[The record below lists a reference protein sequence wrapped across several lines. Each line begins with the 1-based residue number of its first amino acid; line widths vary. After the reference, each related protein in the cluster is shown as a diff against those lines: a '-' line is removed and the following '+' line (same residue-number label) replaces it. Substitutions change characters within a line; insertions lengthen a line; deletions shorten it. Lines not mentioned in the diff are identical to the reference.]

1 MPIHKYMSAQ
11 PDRRAG
17 RSSVAAGP
25 DTSDGRAG
33 PAIWAFFALL
43 GLLLAAYLA
52 FLILRRSWQF
62 SPWLDGWVVVGFE
75 FIASA
80 LCIAGGIGRPRR
92 RRVALLLGIACL
104 SWSIGDLV
112 LTIES
117 LGGATPATPSLA
129 DVFYLGFF
137 PPALI
142 AIAFFIRGEV
152 GRGVAANWLDGAIAA
167 LGTGAL
173 CAGFA
178 FHALDHLVGP
188 LATVATN
195 MAYPVCDL
203 LLLGLVAGSAVVVA
217 GRIRATLVLIAIG
230 MAINAVGDTFNFAAA
245 TGGASNL
252 GNIINTIAW
261 PASILLCAMAMW
273 VGGSGDNRFARRQAS
288 GFLVPGLAT
297 ISSLAILVVD
307 NVYQFG
313 AIAVGLATITVLL
326 AGVRLAFRPALRLA
340 REQLRSSERRS
351 NMLFGQNPQPMAAY
365 DRQTLEILEVSDLL
379 IAKYGYSREEFQAM
393 TIKDLVPPEDVP
405 LLLAYLDAHPDG
417 GRPGLPTEAS
427 AYPGR
432 HLMKDGSKIDIEIT
446 SNNLDLDGR
455 PCRIALYH
463 DVTAR
468 NHAAAELAIAR
479 DAAVEASNMK
489 SAFLANV
496 SHEIRTPMNGVIG
509 MTELLLETPLSDEQR
524 GFAQQVSRSGEQM
537 LVLINDILDI
547 SKLETGHVELDIAAF
562 DLHETIEQTC
572 AVASVQATARGLRF
586 EVQIT
591 EDVPRRMR
599 GDGRRLQQVLL
610 NLVSNAVKFTADGAV
625 TVSVSAIPRPPAGA
639 VIRIEVADSGVG
651 IDPAGLARMFE
662 AFTQADAS
670 TTRNY
675 GGTGLGLAIAREL
688 VELMGG
694 TIRAESELDHGSTF
708 SFELELELD
717 LQPTEALTGDW
728 LPAPARELTNG
739 ASLSWLSAPLVL
751 VADDSPVNQIV
762 AARALERCGCNAQ
775 MVDGGRAALRAL
787 ASQRYDAVLM
797 DCQMPDMDG
806 YEATAELRRRELGVR
821 HTPVIAITAHAM
833 EGDRKRCLDA
843 GMDDYVSKPMR
854 HADLVEVLLRWIPSQ
869 DDAIKQVAYA
879 VQR

>member
-1 MPIHKYMSAQ
+1 MSAQ

-17 RSSVAAGP
+17 QSSAAAGS
-25 DTSDGRAG
+25 DTSDGHAG
-33 PAIWAFFALL
+33 PTIWTVFALL
-43 GLLLAAYLA
+43 GVLLVAYLA
-52 FLILRRSWQF
+52 FLIWRRSWQF
-62 SPWLDGWVVVGFE
+62 SPWLDGWVVVAFE
-75 FIASA
+75 FIASF
-80 LCIAGGIGRPRR
+80 LCIAGAIGRPRR
-92 RRVALLLGIACL
+92 RRVALLLGTACL

-117 LGGATPATPSLA
+117 LGGATPPTPSLA

-137 PPALI
+137 PSALV
-142 AIAFFIRGEV
+142 AIAFFIRGEI
-152 GRGVAANWLDGAIAA
+152 GRGIAANWLDGAIAA

-178 FHALDHLVGP
+178 FHALDHLVRGP
-188 LATVATN
+188 FATVATN

-230 MAINAVGDTFNFAAA
+230 MAINAVGDTFNFAAVQ
-245 TGGASNL
+245 GGISNL
-252 GNIINTIAW
+252 GNIMNAIAW

-273 VGGSGDNRFARRQAS
+273 VGDRGGNRFARQSAS
-288 GFLVPGLAT
+288 GFLVPGMAT
-297 ISSLAILVVD
+297 ISSLAILVID

-313 AIAVGLATITVLL
+313 AISVGLATITVLL

-340 REQLRSSERRS
+340 REQLRSSEQRS
-351 NMLFGQNPQPMAAY
+351 NLLFGQNPQPMAAY

-379 IAKYGYSREEFQAM
+379 IAKYGYSREEFRAM
-393 TIKDLVPPEDVP
+393 TIKDLVPREDIP

-427 AYPGR
+427 SYPGR
-432 HLMKDGSKIDIEIT
+432 HVMKDGSRIDIEIT
-446 SNNLDLDGR
+446 SNNVDLDGR
-455 PCRIALYH
+455 ACRIALYH

-468 NHAAAELAIAR
+468 NQAASELAIAR

-509 MTELLLETPLSDEQR
+509 MTELLLETPLNDEQR

-547 SKLETGHVELDIAAF
+547 SKLETGHVEIDIAAF

-572 AVASVQATARGLRF
+572 AVAGVQAVARGLHF
-586 EVQIT
+586 EVQIA

-599 GDGRRLQQVLL
+599 GDSRRLQQVLL
-610 NLVSNAVKFTADGAV
+610 NLVSNAVKFTAEGAV
-625 TVSVSAIPRPPAGA
+625 TVSVSATPQPPASAG
-639 VIRIEVADSGVG
+639 IRVEVADSGVG

-694 TIRAESELDHGSTF
+694 AIRAESELGHGSTF
-708 SFELELELD
+708 SFELGMELD
-717 LQPTEALTGDW
+717 LESTEALAGNGR
-728 LPAPARELTNG
+728 PASAREASSG
-739 ASLSWLSAPLVL
+739 ALLSWRSAPLLL

-775 MVDGGRAALRAL
+775 LVDGGRAALRAL

-869 DDAIKQVAYA
+869 DEAIRQTA
-879 VQR
+879 

>member
-1 MPIHKYMSAQ
+1 
-11 PDRRAG
+11 
-17 RSSVAAGP
+17 
-25 DTSDGRAG
+25 
-33 PAIWAFFALL
+33 
-43 GLLLAAYLA
+43 
-52 FLILRRSWQF
+52 
-62 SPWLDGWVVVGFE
+62 
-75 FIASA
+75 
-80 LCIAGGIGRPRR
+80 
-92 RRVALLLGIACL
+92 
-104 SWSIGDLV
+104 
-112 LTIES
+112 
-117 LGGATPATPSLA
+117 
-129 DVFYLGFF
+129 
-137 PPALI
+137 
-142 AIAFFIRGEV
+142 
-152 GRGVAANWLDGAIAA
+152 
-167 LGTGAL
+167 
-173 CAGFA
+173 
-178 FHALDHLVGP
+178 
-188 LATVATN
+188 
-195 MAYPVCDL
+195 
-203 LLLGLVAGSAVVVA
+203 
-217 GRIRATLVLIAIG
+217 
-230 MAINAVGDTFNFAAA
+230 
-245 TGGASNL
+245 
-252 GNIINTIAW
+252 
-261 PASILLCAMAMW
+261 
-273 VGGSGDNRFARRQAS
+273 
-288 GFLVPGLAT
+288 
-297 ISSLAILVVD
+297 
-307 NVYQFG
+307 
-313 AIAVGLATITVLL
+313 
-326 AGVRLAFRPALRLA
+326 
-340 REQLRSSERRS
+340 
-351 NMLFGQNPQPMAAY
+351 
-365 DRQTLEILEVSDLL
+365 
-379 IAKYGYSREEFQAM
+379 
-393 TIKDLVPPEDVP
+393 
-405 LLLAYLDAHPDG
+405 
-417 GRPGLPTEAS
+417 
-427 AYPGR
+427 
-432 HLMKDGSKIDIEIT
+432 
-446 SNNLDLDGR
+446 
-455 PCRIALYH
+455 
-463 DVTAR
+463 
-468 NHAAAELAIAR
+468 
-479 DAAVEASNMK
+479 
-489 SAFLANV
+489 
-496 SHEIRTPMNGVIG
+496 MNGVIG